1 MTAKIPI
8 ASLIIPLYQ
17 ELGNDYEH
25 CLEIIKKL
33 DGSAGKN
40 LKLDDSSIKEIDE
53 LADKL
58 STLASAGPET
68 QQEIKDKRLLLDAKW
83 ADLQEGLVKYR

>member
-1 MTAKIPI
+1 M
-8 ASLIIPLYQ
+8 
-17 ELGNDYEH
+17 
-25 CLEIIKKL
+25 